1 MRSFLILIPFLFLY
15 NAANSQSLYFVDGE
29 NSLPIQGVEVKAMD
43 SRLLVVSNEQGIAS
57 LKGNSEEKV
66 MVQHPS
72 YIAQIIKVNLNE
84 EQQVIKLAISPK
96 VLDEVKVLGF
106 DNRKAFLETP
116 ASIGSISN
124 KDIQRF
130 NGTSLVPAINNIAG
144 VRMEERS
151 PGSYRLSIRGSLLR
165 SPFGVRNV
173 KVYWNGIPFTE
184 PGGNTPFNLLDVSNM
199 ANIEVLKGP
208 ASSIY
213 GAGTGGVVNISSF
226 PSFQENYVEAGFT
239 TGSFGLQRYTGSVQY
254 NDEKQS
260 ILLNYS
266 NMGSDGYRD
275 HSAMERQTVDL
286 NARFKV
292 SDKRIISANL
302 LYSDLF
308 YQIPGGINVQD
319 FEENPRQARQGSA
332 SQNSSINLSALTV
345 GLTHDYQFNKLI
357 NNTTTIY
364 TTNSFF
370 DHPFIMDY
378 KRDIQNG
385 AGGRTKFTY
394 NESRGPLPFS
404 VNLGAEYQT
413 LKVVA
418 RNFGNIGGTADTL
431 RFDDEI
437 TTSQGTVFAQA
448 EVDLP
453 AKFYLNA
460 GLSLN
465 TLNYDIYRLQDKIIH
480 KTYRYSRDV
489 PFVIAPR
496 IGLVKK
502 FENNSSVYGSISKGF
517 SPPTVQELRTN
528 EGTIN
533 EGLEA
538 ERGFNYEVGFRGNT
552 FFNILNYNISLFN
565 MDLRETIVSRVSE
578 SGVVIFNNSGA
589 TSQRGLEISGDMFL
603 IDDPLKNISRLKLS
617 SAFTYYDF
625 VFKNY
630 VRDDND
636 YSGNKLTGVPQ
647 KIFTASLDVESKVGL
662 YLNLNYNYTDEI
674 PLNDANDVYSDAYN
688 LLLLKAGY
696 QRMIKKLHFNIYA
709 GVDNLLNET
718 YSLGNDLNAFG
729 GRYFQTAPERNYF
742 TGMKVKYLFDGN

>member
-1 MRSFLILIPFLFLY
+1 MHRFTISLFLFILIFQFSY
-15 NAANSQSLYFVDGE
+15 SQDIKFIDGE
-29 NSLPIQGVEVKAMD
+29 SLLPIQGVEIRATD
-43 SRLLVVSNEQGIAS
+43 SRLLGISDDQGKVS
-57 LKGNSEEKV
+57 LKDISDAKV
-66 MVQHPS
+66 VAFHSS
-72 YIAQIIKVNLNE
+72 YIT
-84 EQQVIKLAISPK
+84 QVINVSRNKELQLIRLAISPK
-96 VLDEVKVLGF
+96 VLDEVKVVGF
-106 DNRKAFLETP
+106 DSRRGLLETP
-116 ASIGSISN
+116 AAIGSISA

-130 NGTSLVPAINNIAG
+130 NETSLVPAINNIAG

-199 ANIEVLKGP
+199 PQIEVLKGP

-226 PSFQENYVEAGFT
+226 PAFQENYAEAGLT
-239 TGSFGLQRYTGSVQY
+239 TGSFGLRRYTASVHY
-254 NDEKQS
+254 DDEKQS

-266 NMGSDGYRD
+266 NMNSDGYRD
-275 HSAMERQTVDL
+275 HSALERQTLDL
-286 NARFKV
+286 NGRFKV
-292 SDKRIISANL
+292 SDKRVISANV

-308 YQIPGGINVQD
+308 YQIPGGITLKD

-332 SQNSSINLSALTV
+332 SQNSSINLSALTI
-345 GLTHDYQFNKLI
+345 GITQDYQFNTSFSNL
-357 NNTTTIY
+357 TTIY
-364 TTNSFF
+364 TSNSFF
-370 DHPFIMDY
+370 DHPFITDY

-394 NESRGPLPFS
+394 HGNNGAIPFRL
-404 VNLGAEYQT
+404 NFGAEYQT

-418 RNFGNIGGTADTL
+418 RNFGNVAGKADTI

-437 TTSQGTVFAQA
+437 TTSQGSIFAQA

-453 AKFYLNA
+453 SNFYLTS
-460 GLSLN
+460 GISFN
-465 TLNYDIYRLQDKIIH
+465 TLNYDIYRLQDKIINQ
-480 KTYRYSRDV
+480 TYRFNRDIPLV
-489 PFVIAPR
+489 VAPR

-502 FENNSSVYGSISKGF
+502 FEDNISVYGSISKGF

-538 ERGFNYEVGFRGNT
+538 ERGFNYEIGVRGNT
-552 FFNILNYNISLFN
+552 LYNMLNFDLSLFN

-578 SGVVIFNNSGA
+578 SGVVVFNNSGA
-589 TSQRGLEISGDMFL
+589 TSQKGLEVSGDLYL
-603 IDDPLKNISRLKLS
+603 IDDPLKSISRLKLS

-625 VFKNY
+625 IFKDY
-630 VRDDND
+630 VREGRDF
-636 YSGNKLTGVPQ
+636 SGNSLTGVPG
-647 KIFTASLDVESKVGL
+647 KIFTASLDIESKLGL
-662 YLNLNYNYTDEI
+662 YLNVNYNFTDEI
-674 PLNDANDVYSDAYN
+674 PLNDSNEVYSNAYN
-688 LLLLKAGY
+688 LILLKAGY
-696 QRMIKKLHFNIYA
+696 KLILKKLQFNIYG
-709 GVDNLLNET
+709 GVDNLLNER

-729 GRYFQTAPERNYF
+729 GRFFQAAPERSLF
-742 TGMKVKYLFDGN
+742 TGVKVRYLFGG